1 MDDFSRSKWYN
12 TLMILLG
19 LVFIVLGTVMLA
31 GNRQIYNF
39 TGRLD
44 FIEDHF
50 RAGTPAALK
59 LFAVVMVL
67 VGLFMATGLGHWLT
81 DPIANGLGRI
91 FPTKQ

>member
-1 MDDFSRSKWYN
+1 MEDFSRSKWYN

-39 TGRLD
+39 TGRPD

-50 RAGTPAALK
+50 RAGTPASANSCANSPRP
-59 LFAVVMVL
+59 FSH
-67 VGLFMATGLGHWLT
+67 AT
-81 DPIANGLGRI
+81 R
-91 FPTKQ
+91 